1 MWPRHASLL
10 CLRGHKKTCWTA
22 KAKIRQ
28 SQFPNR
34 FTEDLTIFSVSPK
47 NCVFPKLSKLSKL
60 LPAGRSFFPILLQLR
75 RLHSPGEWSDRDQ
88 ESTQRGLRSSAT
100 HLRWP
105 IPRPRKWWTEQR
117 QTKSALAAPAMM
129 HRKQVSLSVYRGS
142 WFKTRVICKASCTR
156 LESPLR
162 QRKNDVFTF
171 LALRKF
177 LKGRRFIYTWS
188 FPAEDQERE
197 AAPVWYCGI
206 ILCSQLTTLFS
217 VGKVAKPKGFSK
229 NNLGFG
235 LDEVHAA
242 YMRSLAPAVLNPHQL
257 HQHRRTQVALLSL
270 MRTRMEAPLSLAWLL
285 RPRFL
290 FRPSREHSVFM
301 LTSPA
306 CQACRMWR
314 KSCQVHWILTSML
327 LALTVMTRPAPCRA
341 VESSGTRMSVLLW

>member
-1 MWPRHASLL
+1 M
-10 CLRGHKKTCWTA
+10 
-22 KAKIRQ
+22 
-28 SQFPNR
+28 
-34 FTEDLTIFSVSPK
+34 
-47 NCVFPKLSKLSKL
+47 
-60 LPAGRSFFPILLQLR
+60 
-75 RLHSPGEWSDRDQ
+75 
-88 ESTQRGLRSSAT
+88 
-100 HLRWP
+100 RWP

-188 FPAEDQERE
+188 FPAEDQEKE

-242 YMRSLAPAVLNPHQL
+242 YMRSLAPAVINPHQL
-257 HQHRRTQVALLSL
+257 HQHRRAQVALSL
-270 MRTRMEAPLSLAWLL
+270 MRIRMEAPLSLL

-290 FRPSREHSVFM
+290 FPPSREHSVFM